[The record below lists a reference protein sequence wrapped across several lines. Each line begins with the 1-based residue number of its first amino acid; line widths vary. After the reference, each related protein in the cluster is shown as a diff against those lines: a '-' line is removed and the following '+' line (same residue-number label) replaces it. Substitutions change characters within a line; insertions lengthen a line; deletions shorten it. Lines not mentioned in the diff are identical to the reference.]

1 MKSSDSAHLSGD
13 PSSQQG
19 RGIPA
24 LEMPGRQSLRRVIQ
38 TEQLNL
44 SALAREIQYAGQLLA
59 HTADLREAKL
69 MALRQQVESG
79 RYRVAAEQV
88 AEKIMADYLLDIC
101 YPSPHHRSGRSS

>member
-38 TEQLNL
+38 IEQLNL

-59 HTADLREAKL
+59 HTVDLREAKL

-101 YPSPHHRSGRSS
+101 YPSPHRRSVRSS